1 MKTKKFKAKKG
12 DKLLA
17 LYTGYPP
24 EVITV
29 IEVLSYDHI
38 LFKSATYHGSMDW
51 YSYNDFVI
59 PIKDLSP
66 FEKLFY
72 GVE

>member
-12 DKLLA
+12 DKLLT
-17 LYTGYPP
+17 LYTDSPP

-29 IEVLSYDHI
+29 IEVLSDDCI
-38 LFKSATYHGSMDW
+38 LFKSATYHCNIDW